1 MIKKTAEKTI
11 LNNRVLRLITYSSF
25 PFILFSTRAN
35 PLIYLSLLQLSSQ
48 NIQKKLPNNRYFKI
62 CLNFPRKKSN
72 KLKEI

>member
-48 NIQKKLPNNRYFKI
+48 NIQKKITK
-62 CLNFPRKKSN
+62 
-72 KLKEI
+72 